1 MSSMGQVLRLLIVAI
16 LALTP
21 AISFGEPTEDVSSVI
36 NHWAEAFNSN
46 DVDSLVGLLEGEP
59 IDPRLHDGVAII
71 GAEPERCVPQTTSH
85 PCILHAWWV
94 RIVRCTYCGFLI
106 DRDVGTNARGAFA
119 LKIGRGASRAPLSLV
134 ALGVEFF
141 DAEWSCGGK

>member
-71 GAEPERCVPQTTSH
+71 GAEP
-85 PCILHAWWV
+85 V
-94 RIVRCTYCGFLI
+94 RSQRYRQRHIV
-106 DRDVGTNARGAFA
+106 
-119 LKIGRGASRAPLSLV
+119 
-134 ALGVEFF
+134 
-141 DAEWSCGGK
+141 